1 MFRSNALRVCPI
13 WDGGVQK
20 YNLLIGENQDK
31 RAVVAYHHF
40 VTWEYC
46 VFFLVS
52 FCITLTRMHAML
64 NYHFVSR
71 VGCILVLTNMMVIV
85 GPPGDKY
92 NYALTLSFK
101 CQTNVPWFG
110 YG

>member
-1 MFRSNALRVCPI
+1 
-13 WDGGVQK
+13 
-20 YNLLIGENQDK
+20 
-31 RAVVAYHHF
+31 
-40 VTWEYC
+40 
-46 VFFLVS
+46 
-52 FCITLTRMHAML
+52 MHAML

-71 VGCILVLTNMMVIV
+71 VGCILVLTNMMAIV
-85 GPPGDKY
+85 SPPGDKY